1 MVNAFTFDD
10 GTARSFGSRKAMYDW
25 MIENGHSVVEG
36 DDAQRF
42 DAHLKASSNAKAVEA
57 QARVSALRGI

>member
-36 DDAQRF
+36 DDAQKF
-42 DAHLKASSNAKAVEA
+42 DAHLNASKSPKALEA
-57 QARVSALRGI
+57 QERVRSLRGM